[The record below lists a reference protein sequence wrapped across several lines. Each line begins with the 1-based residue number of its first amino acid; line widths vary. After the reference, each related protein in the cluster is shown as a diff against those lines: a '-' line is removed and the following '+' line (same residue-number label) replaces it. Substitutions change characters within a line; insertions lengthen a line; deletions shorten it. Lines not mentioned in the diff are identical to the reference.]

1 MPNEALGL
9 IEVTGF
15 LGAVV
20 AADTCLKAANVELI
34 QCEVISGGLTTV
46 ELTGDVG
53 AVNAAI
59 EAGKAATEDLGCLV
73 SSHVIARM
81 SEDTKAL
88 FVPQEE
94 VKPQPKEVKQEEPK
108 EVKQEEP
115 KEVMQQV
122 VEVKTNTKSTEKK
135 LRAMKVID
143 LRKLAYTLDNVPIP
157 KSKIKYANKDK
168 LVHALKDIYGR
179 SEN

>member
-34 QCEVISGGLTTV
+34 QCEVIRGGLTTV

-94 VKPQPKEVKQEEPK
+94 VKTQPKEVEQEEPK
-108 EVKQEEP
+108 EVI
-115 KEVMQQV
+115 QQV
-122 VEVKTNTKSTEKK
+122 VEVNTNTKSAEKK

-143 LRKLAYTLDNVPIP
+143 LRKLAYTLNNVLSQKARLNMRTRI
-157 KSKIKYANKDK
+157 N
-168 LVHALKDIYGR
+168 LFTH
-179 SEN
+179 

>member
-94 VKPQPKEVKQEEPK
+94 VKPQPKEV
-108 EVKQEEP
+108 
-115 KEVMQQV
+115 MQQV

>member
-34 QCEVISGGLTTV
+34 QCEVIKGGLTTV

-59 EAGKAATEDLGCLV
+59 EAGKAATESLGCLV

-81 SEDTKAL
+81 SEETKSL
-88 FVPQEE
+88 FVPTEQEKEEIIQE
-94 VKPQPKEVKQEEPK
+94 VIQEIAEVATITE
-108 EVKQEEP
+108 
-115 KEVMQQV
+115 
-122 VEVKTNTKSTEKK
+122 STEQK
-135 LRAMKVID
+135 LREMKVID

-157 KSKIKYANKDK
+157 KSKIKYANKEK

>member
-81 SEDTKAL
+81 SEDTKAF

-94 VKPQPKEVKQEEPK
+94 AKPQPKEIKQEEPK
-108 EVKQEEP
+108 EVIQ
-115 KEVMQQV
+115 
-122 VEVKTNTKSTEKK
+122 VEVNTNTNNTEKK

>member
-1 MPNEALGL
+1 MSGRG
-9 IEVTGF
+9 TGP
-15 LGAVV
+15 
-20 AADTCLKAANVELI
+20 LKPGNL
-34 QCEVISGGLTTV
+34 S
-46 ELTGDVG
+46 
-53 AVNAAI
+53 
-59 EAGKAATEDLGCLV
+59 
-73 SSHVIARM
+73 IARM

-108 EVKQEEP
+108 EVI
-115 KEVMQQV
+115 QQV

>member
-34 QCEVISGGLTTV
+34 RCEVIIGGLTTV

-53 AVNAAI
+53 AVNAAV
-59 EAGKAATEDLGCLV
+59 EAGKAATESLGCLI

-81 SEDTKAL
+81 SEETKSL
-88 FVPQEE
+88 FVKAEQEIEETNE
-94 VKPQPKEVKQEEPK
+94 VIQE
-108 EVKQEEP
+108 
-115 KEVMQQV
+115 V
-122 VEVKTNTKSTEKK
+122 VEVKTTTDETEKK
-135 LRAMKVID
+135 LREMKVID

>member
-1 MPNEALGL
+1 MSNEALGL

-34 QCEVISGGLTTV
+34 RCEVIKGGLTTV

-53 AVNAAI
+53 AVNAAV
-59 EAGKAATEDLGCLV
+59 EAGKAATESLGCLI
-73 SSHVIARM
+73 SSHVIARL
-81 SEDTKAL
+81 SEETKSL
-88 FVPQEE
+88 FVQTEE
-94 VKPQPKEVKQEEPK
+94 AIKEAIPEIA
-108 EVKQEEP
+108 
-115 KEVMQQV
+115 
-122 VEVKTNTKSTEKK
+122 EVKTTIDFTEQK
-135 LRAMKVID
+135 LREMKVID
-143 LRKLAYTLDNVPIP
+143 LRKLAYTLNNVPIP

>member
-1 MPNEALGL
+1 MPNETLGL

-34 QCEVISGGLTTV
+34 RCEVIKGGLTTV

-53 AVNAAI
+53 AINAAV
-59 EAGKAATEDLGCLV
+59 EAGKAATESLGCLI
-73 SSHVIARM
+73 SSHVIARL
-81 SEDTKAL
+81 SEETKSL
-88 FVPQEE
+88 FVQTEE
-94 VKPQPKEVKQEEPK
+94 AIKEAIPEIA
-108 EVKQEEP
+108 
-115 KEVMQQV
+115 
-122 VEVKTNTKSTEKK
+122 EVKTTIDFTEQK
-135 LRAMKVID
+135 LREMKVID
-143 LRKLAYTLDNVPIP
+143 LRKLAYTLNNVPIP

>member
-9 IEVTGF
+9 IEVKGF

-34 QCEVISGGLTTV
+34 QCEVIKGGLTTV

-59 EAGKAATEDLGCLV
+59 EAGKAATESLGCLV

-81 SEDTKAL
+81 SEETKSL
-88 FVPQEE
+88 FVPTEQEKEE
-94 VKPQPKEVKQEEPK
+94 VIQEIREVA
-108 EVKQEEP
+108 
-115 KEVMQQV
+115 
-122 VEVKTNTKSTEKK
+122 TITDSTEQK
-135 LRAMKVID
+135 LREMKVID

-157 KSKIKYANKDK
+157 KSKIKYANKEK

>member
-34 QCEVISGGLTTV
+34 RCEVIKGGLTTV

-53 AVNAAI
+53 AVNAAV
-59 EAGKAATEDLGCLV
+59 EAGKAATESLGCLI
-73 SSHVIARM
+73 SSHVIARL
-81 SEDTKAL
+81 SEETKSL
-88 FVPQEE
+88 FVQTEE
-94 VKPQPKEVKQEEPK
+94 AIKEAISEIA
-108 EVKQEEP
+108 
-115 KEVMQQV
+115 
-122 VEVKTNTKSTEKK
+122 EVKTTIDFTEQK
-135 LRAMKVID
+135 LREMKVID
-143 LRKLAYTLDNVPIP
+143 LRKLAYTLNNVPIP

>member
-9 IEVTGF
+9 IEVKGF

-34 QCEVISGGLTTV
+34 QCEVIKGGLTTV

-59 EAGKAATEDLGCLV
+59 EAGKAATESLGCLV

-81 SEDTKAL
+81 SEETKSL
-88 FVPQEE
+88 FVPTEQEKEE
-94 VKPQPKEVKQEEPK
+94 VIQEIREVA
-108 EVKQEEP
+108 
-115 KEVMQQV
+115 
-122 VEVKTNTKSTEKK
+122 TITDSTEQK
-135 LRAMKVID
+135 LREMKFID

-157 KSKIKYANKDK
+157 KSKIKYANKEK

>member
-34 QCEVISGGLTTV
+34 RCEVIKGGLTTV
-46 ELTGDVG
+46 ELSGDVG
-53 AVNAAI
+53 AVNAAV
-59 EAGKAATEDLGCLV
+59 EAGKAATESLGCLI
-73 SSHVIARM
+73 SSHVIARL
-81 SEDTKAL
+81 SEETKSL
-88 FVPQEE
+88 FVQTEE
-94 VKPQPKEVKQEEPK
+94 AIKEAIPEFA
-108 EVKQEEP
+108 
-115 KEVMQQV
+115 
-122 VEVKTNTKSTEKK
+122 EVKTTIDFTEQK
-135 LRAMKVID
+135 LREMKVID
-143 LRKLAYTLDNVPIP
+143 LRKLAYTLNNVPIP

>member
-34 QCEVISGGLTTV
+34 RCEVIKGGLTTV

-53 AVNAAI
+53 AVNAAV
-59 EAGKAATEDLGCLV
+59 EAGKAATESLGCLI
-73 SSHVIARM
+73 SSHVIARL
-81 SEDTKAL
+81 SEETKSL
-88 FVPQEE
+88 FVQTEE
-94 VKPQPKEVKQEEPK
+94 AIKEAIPEIA
-108 EVKQEEP
+108 
-115 KEVMQQV
+115 
-122 VEVKTNTKSTEKK
+122 EVKTTIDFTEQK
-135 LRAMKVID
+135 LRKMKVID
-143 LRKLAYTLDNVPIP
+143 LRKLAYTLNNVPIP

>member
-34 QCEVISGGLTTV
+34 RCEVIKGGLTTV

-53 AVNAAI
+53 AVNAAV
-59 EAGKAATEDLGCLV
+59 EAGKAATESLGCLV

-81 SEDTKAL
+81 SEETKSL
-88 FVPQEE
+88 FVKAEQEIE
-94 VKPQPKEVKQEEPK
+94 ETKETKEVIQE
-108 EVKQEEP
+108 
-115 KEVMQQV
+115 V
-122 VEVKTNTKSTEKK
+122 VEVKTNTDETEKK
-135 LRAMKVID
+135 LREMKVID

>member
-34 QCEVISGGLTTV
+34 RCEVIKGGLTTV

-53 AVNAAI
+53 AVNAAV
-59 EAGKAATEDLGCLV
+59 EAGKAATESIGCLV

-81 SEDTKAL
+81 SEETKSL
-88 FVPQEE
+88 FVKAEQEIE
-94 VKPQPKEVKQEEPK
+94 ETKEVIQE
-108 EVKQEEP
+108 
-115 KEVMQQV
+115 V
-122 VEVKTNTKSTEKK
+122 VEVKTTTDETEKK
-135 LRAMKVID
+135 LREMKVID

>member
-34 QCEVISGGLTTV
+34 QCEVIKGGLTTV

-59 EAGKAATEDLGCLV
+59 EAGKAATESLGCLV
-73 SSHVIARM
+73 SCHVIARM
-81 SEDTKAL
+81 SEETKSL
-88 FVPQEE
+88 FVPTEQEKEEIIQE
-94 VKPQPKEVKQEEPK
+94 VIQEIAEV
-108 EVKQEEP
+108 
-115 KEVMQQV
+115 
-122 VEVKTNTKSTEKK
+122 TTITDSTEQK
-135 LRAMKVID
+135 LREMKVID

-157 KSKIKYANKDK
+157 KSKIKYANKEK

>member
-34 QCEVISGGLTTV
+34 RCEVIKGGLTTV

-53 AVNAAI
+53 AVNAAV
-59 EAGKAATEDLGCLV
+59 EAGKAATESLGCLV

-81 SEDTKAL
+81 SEETKSL
-88 FVPQEE
+88 FVKAEQEIE
-94 VKPQPKEVKQEEPK
+94 ETKEVIQE
-108 EVKQEEP
+108 
-115 KEVMQQV
+115 V
-122 VEVKTNTKSTEKK
+122 VEVKTTTDETEKK
-135 LRAMKVID
+135 LREMKVID

>member
-34 QCEVISGGLTTV
+34 RCEVIKGGLTTV

-53 AVNAAI
+53 AVNAAM
-59 EAGKAATEDLGCLV
+59 EAGKAATESLGCLV

-81 SEDTKAL
+81 SEETKSL
-88 FVPQEE
+88 FVKAEQEIE
-94 VKPQPKEVKQEEPK
+94 ETKEVIQE
-108 EVKQEEP
+108 
-115 KEVMQQV
+115 V
-122 VEVKTNTKSTEKK
+122 VEVKTTTDETEKK
-135 LRAMKVID
+135 LREMKVID

>member
-34 QCEVISGGLTTV
+34 QCEVIRGGLTTV

-88 FVPQEE
+88 FC
-94 VKPQPKEVKQEEPK
+94 
-108 EVKQEEP
+108 
-115 KEVMQQV
+115 
-122 VEVKTNTKSTEKK
+122 SS
-135 LRAMKVID
+135 R
-143 LRKLAYTLDNVPIP
+143 
-157 KSKIKYANKDK
+157 
-168 LVHALKDIYGR
+168 R
-179 SEN
+179 S

>member
-20 AADTCLKAANVELI
+20 AADTFLKAANVELI
-34 QCEVISGGLTTV
+34 QCEVIKGGLTTV

-59 EAGKAATEDLGCLV
+59 EAGKAATESLGCLV

-81 SEDTKAL
+81 SEETKSL
-88 FVPQEE
+88 FVPTEQEKEEIIQE
-94 VKPQPKEVKQEEPK
+94 VIQEIAEVA
-108 EVKQEEP
+108 
-115 KEVMQQV
+115 
-122 VEVKTNTKSTEKK
+122 TITDSTEQK
-135 LRAMKVID
+135 LREMKVID

-157 KSKIKYANKDK
+157 KSKIKYANKEK

>member
-34 QCEVISGGLTTV
+34 RCEVIKGGLTTV

-53 AVNAAI
+53 AVNAAV
-59 EAGKAATEDLGCLV
+59 EAGKAATESIGCLV

-81 SEDTKAL
+81 SEETKSL
-88 FVPQEE
+88 FVKAEQEIE
-94 VKPQPKEVKQEEPK
+94 ETKETKEVIQE
-108 EVKQEEP
+108 
-115 KEVMQQV
+115 V
-122 VEVKTNTKSTEKK
+122 VEVKTTTDETEKK
-135 LRAMKVID
+135 LREMKVID

>member
-34 QCEVISGGLTTV
+34 QCEVIKGGLTTV

-59 EAGKAATEDLGCLV
+59 EAGKAATESLGCLV

-81 SEDTKAL
+81 SEETKSL
-88 FVPQEE
+88 FVPTEQEKEEIIQE
-94 VKPQPKEVKQEEPK
+94 VIQEIAEVA
-108 EVKQEEP
+108 
-115 KEVMQQV
+115 
-122 VEVKTNTKSTEKK
+122 TITDSTEQK
-135 LRAMKVID
+135 LREMKVID

-157 KSKIKYANKDK
+157 KSKIKYANKEK

>member
-34 QCEVISGGLTTV
+34 RCEVIKGGLTTV

-53 AVNAAI
+53 AVNAAV
-59 EAGKAATEDLGCLV
+59 EAGKAVTESLGCLI

-81 SEDTKAL
+81 SEETKSL
-88 FVPQEE
+88 FVKAEQEIEETNE
-94 VKPQPKEVKQEEPK
+94 VIQE
-108 EVKQEEP
+108 
-115 KEVMQQV
+115 V
-122 VEVKTNTKSTEKK
+122 VEVKTTTDETEKK
-135 LRAMKVID
+135 LREMKVID

>member
-34 QCEVISGGLTTV
+34 RCEVIKGGLTTV

-53 AVNAAI
+53 AVNAAV
-59 EAGKAATEDLGCLV
+59 EAGKAATESLGCLI
-73 SSHVIARM
+73 SSHVIARL
-81 SEDTKAL
+81 SEETKSL
-88 FVPQEE
+88 FVQTEE
-94 VKPQPKEVKQEEPK
+94 AIKEVIPEFA
-108 EVKQEEP
+108 
-115 KEVMQQV
+115 
-122 VEVKTNTKSTEKK
+122 EVKTTIDFTEQK
-135 LRAMKVID
+135 LREMKVID
-143 LRKLAYTLDNVPIP
+143 LRKLAYTLNNVPIP

-168 LVHALKDIYGR
+168 LVQALKDIYGR

>member
-34 QCEVISGGLTTV
+34 QCEVIKGGLTTV
-46 ELTGDVG
+46 ELTGDVD

-59 EAGKAATEDLGCLV
+59 EAGKAATESLGCLV

-81 SEDTKAL
+81 SEETKSL
-88 FVPQEE
+88 FVPTEQEKEEIIQE
-94 VKPQPKEVKQEEPK
+94 VIQEIAEVA
-108 EVKQEEP
+108 
-115 KEVMQQV
+115 
-122 VEVKTNTKSTEKK
+122 TITDSTEQK
-135 LRAMKVID
+135 LREMKVID

-157 KSKIKYANKDK
+157 KSKIKYANKEK

>member
-9 IEVTGF
+9 IEVKGF

-34 QCEVISGGLTTV
+34 QCEVIKGGLTTV

-59 EAGKAATEDLGCLV
+59 EAGKAATESLGCLV

-81 SEDTKAL
+81 SEETKSL
-88 FVPQEE
+88 FVPTEQEKEE
-94 VKPQPKEVKQEEPK
+94 VIQEISEVA
-108 EVKQEEP
+108 
-115 KEVMQQV
+115 
-122 VEVKTNTKSTEKK
+122 TITDSTEQK
-135 LRAMKVID
+135 LREMKVID

-157 KSKIKYANKDK
+157 KSKIKYANKEK

>member
-34 QCEVISGGLTTV
+34 RCEVIKGGLTTV

-53 AVNAAI
+53 AVNAAV
-59 EAGKAATEDLGCLV
+59 EAGKAATESLGCLI

-81 SEDTKAL
+81 SEETKSL
-88 FVPQEE
+88 FVKAEQEIE
-94 VKPQPKEVKQEEPK
+94 ETKEVIQE
-108 EVKQEEP
+108 
-115 KEVMQQV
+115 V
-122 VEVKTNTKSTEKK
+122 VEVKTTTDETEKI
-135 LRAMKVID
+135 LREMKVID

>member
-9 IEVTGF
+9 IEVNGF

-34 QCEVISGGLTTV
+34 RCEVIKGGLTTV

-53 AVNAAI
+53 AVNAAV
-59 EAGKAATEDLGCLV
+59 EAGKAATESLGCLI

-81 SEDTKAL
+81 SEETKSL
-88 FVPQEE
+88 FVKAEQEIE
-94 VKPQPKEVKQEEPK
+94 ETKEVIQE
-108 EVKQEEP
+108 
-115 KEVMQQV
+115 V
-122 VEVKTNTKSTEKK
+122 VEVKTTTDETEKI
-135 LRAMKVID
+135 LREMKVID

>member
-1 MPNEALGL
+1 MSNEALGL

-34 QCEVISGGLTTV
+34 RCEVIKGGLTTV

-53 AVNAAI
+53 AVNAAV
-59 EAGKAATEDLGCLV
+59 EAGEAATESLGCLI
-73 SSHVIARM
+73 SSHVIARL
-81 SEDTKAL
+81 SEETKSL
-88 FVPQEE
+88 FVQTEE
-94 VKPQPKEVKQEEPK
+94 AIKEAIPEIA
-108 EVKQEEP
+108 
-115 KEVMQQV
+115 
-122 VEVKTNTKSTEKK
+122 EVKTTIDFTEQK
-135 LRAMKVID
+135 LREMKVID
-143 LRKLAYTLDNVPIP
+143 LRKLAYTLNNVPIP

>member
-20 AADTCLKAANVELI
+20 AADTCLKAASVELI
-34 QCEVISGGLTTV
+34 RCEVIKGGLTTV

-53 AVNAAI
+53 AVNAAV
-59 EAGKAATEDLGCLV
+59 EAGKAATESLGCLV

-81 SEDTKAL
+81 SEETKSL
-88 FVPQEE
+88 FVKAEQEIE
-94 VKPQPKEVKQEEPK
+94 ETKEVIQE
-108 EVKQEEP
+108 
-115 KEVMQQV
+115 V
-122 VEVKTNTKSTEKK
+122 VEVKTTTDETEKK
-135 LRAMKVID
+135 LREMKVID

>member
-34 QCEVISGGLTTV
+34 RCEVIKGGLTTV

-53 AVNAAI
+53 AVNAAV
-59 EAGKAATEDLGCLV
+59 EAGKVATESLGCLI
-73 SSHVIARM
+73 SSHVIARL
-81 SEDTKAL
+81 SEETKSL
-88 FVPQEE
+88 FVQTEE
-94 VKPQPKEVKQEEPK
+94 AIKEAIPEIA
-108 EVKQEEP
+108 
-115 KEVMQQV
+115 
-122 VEVKTNTKSTEKK
+122 EVKTTIDFTEQK
-135 LRAMKVID
+135 LREMKVID
-143 LRKLAYTLDNVPIP
+143 LRKLAYTLNNVPIP

>member
-34 QCEVISGGLTTV
+34 QCEVIKGGLTTV

-59 EAGKAATEDLGCLV
+59 EAGKAATESLGCLV

-81 SEDTKAL
+81 SE
-88 FVPQEE
+88 E
-94 VKPQPKEVKQEEPK
+94 
-108 EVKQEEP
+108 
-115 KEVMQQV
+115 
-122 VEVKTNTKSTEKK
+122 TKSLFIPTEQEKEEIIQEVIQEIAEVATITDSTEQK
-135 LRAMKVID
+135 LREMKVID

-157 KSKIKYANKDK
+157 KSKIKYANKEK

>member
-9 IEVTGF
+9 IEVNGF

-34 QCEVISGGLTTV
+34 RCEVIKGGLTTV

-53 AVNAAI
+53 AVNAAV
-59 EAGKAATEDLGCLV
+59 EAGKAATESLGCLI

-81 SEDTKAL
+81 SEETKSL
-88 FVPQEE
+88 FVKAEQEIEETNE
-94 VKPQPKEVKQEEPK
+94 VIQE
-108 EVKQEEP
+108 
-115 KEVMQQV
+115 V
-122 VEVKTNTKSTEKK
+122 VEVKTTTDETEKK
-135 LRAMKVID
+135 LREMKVID

>member
-94 VKPQPKEVKQEEPK
+94 VKQEEPK
-108 EVKQEEP
+108 EVI
-115 KEVMQQV
+115 QQV

>member
-20 AADTCLKAANVELI
+20 TADTCLKAANVELI
-34 QCEVISGGLTTV
+34 QCEVIKGGLTTV

-59 EAGKAATEDLGCLV
+59 EAGKAATESLGCLV

-81 SEDTKAL
+81 SE
-88 FVPQEE
+88 E
-94 VKPQPKEVKQEEPK
+94 
-108 EVKQEEP
+108 
-115 KEVMQQV
+115 
-122 VEVKTNTKSTEKK
+122 TKSLFIPTEQEKEEIIQEVIQEIAEVATITDSTEQK
-135 LRAMKVID
+135 LREMKVID

-157 KSKIKYANKDK
+157 KSKIKYANKEK

>member
-34 QCEVISGGLTTV
+34 KCEVIKGGLTTV

-53 AVNAAI
+53 AVNAAV
-59 EAGKAATEDLGCLV
+59 EAGKAATESLGCLI

-81 SEDTKAL
+81 SEETRSL
-88 FVPQEE
+88 FVPKEQEKEETSE
-94 VKPQPKEVKQEEPK
+94 VIQEVA
-108 EVKQEEP
+108 
-115 KEVMQQV
+115 
-122 VEVKTNTKSTEKK
+122 EVKTTTDATEKK
-135 LRAMKVID
+135 LREMKVID
-143 LRKLAYTLDNVPIP
+143 LRKLAYTLANVPIP

>member
-34 QCEVISGGLTTV
+34 RCEVIKGGLTTV

-53 AVNAAI
+53 AVNAAV
-59 EAGKAATEDLGCLV
+59 EAGKAATESLGCLI

-81 SEDTKAL
+81 SEETKSI
-88 FVPQEE
+88 FVKAEQEIEETNE
-94 VKPQPKEVKQEEPK
+94 VIQE
-108 EVKQEEP
+108 
-115 KEVMQQV
+115 V
-122 VEVKTNTKSTEKK
+122 VEVKTTTDETEKK
-135 LRAMKVID
+135 LREMKVID

>member
-9 IEVTGF
+9 IEATGF

-34 QCEVISGGLTTV
+34 RCEVIKGGLTTV

-53 AVNAAI
+53 AVNAAV
-59 EAGKAATEDLGCLV
+59 EAGKAATESLGCLI

-81 SEDTKAL
+81 SEETKSL
-88 FVPQEE
+88 FVKAEQEIEETNE
-94 VKPQPKEVKQEEPK
+94 VIQE
-108 EVKQEEP
+108 
-115 KEVMQQV
+115 V
-122 VEVKTNTKSTEKK
+122 VEVKTTTDETEKK
-135 LRAMKVID
+135 LREMKVID